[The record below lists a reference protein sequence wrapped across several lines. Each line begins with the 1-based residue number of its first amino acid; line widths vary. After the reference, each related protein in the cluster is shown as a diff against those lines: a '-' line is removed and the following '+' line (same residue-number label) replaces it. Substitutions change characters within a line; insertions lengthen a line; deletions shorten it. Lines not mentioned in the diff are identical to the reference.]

1 MSLYLNIGNEGFASA
16 RNGEYVDKSGLIA
29 VMNSTLHTER
39 RFSCV
44 TRCRRF
50 GKSMAAKMLSAY
62 YDCSCDSRHL
72 FHDLEI
78 ARHPSFEK
86 YLNNAVNSANWQQLI
101 SSIGQS
107 RKLIQATFDGDEQAV
122 AKAIDAAHD
131 ENTSILSY
139 NDENSQACVL
149 SIAYDYA
156 RNDYVVVRELPTG
169 KGFADLVLI
178 PRKRIDKPAILLE
191 LEYDKAADAAVGQ
204 IKRKEY
210 AGKLRQLTGS
220 VILVGINYDKTSEKH
235 TCRYRTCVNINFIN

>member
-86 YLNNAVNSANWQQLI
+86 YLNNAVNSTNWQQLI
-101 SSIGQS
+101 SSIEQS
-107 RKLIQATFDGDEQAV
+107 RKLIQATLDGDEQAV

-131 ENTSILSY
+131 ENTS
-139 NDENSQACVL
+139 
-149 SIAYDYA
+149 
-156 RNDYVVVRELPTG
+156 
-169 KGFADLVLI
+169 
-178 PRKRIDKPAILLE
+178 LLE
-191 LEYDKAADAAVGQ
+191 LEYDKAADAAIGQ

-220 VILVGINYDKTSEKH
+220 VILVGINYDKASEKH

>member
-86 YLNNAVNSANWQQLI
+86 YLNKYPVIYLDMSVINNKNDALTVLI
-101 SSIGQS
+101 HLGYLAYEWETSECYSPNREVEGE
-107 RKLIQATFDGDEQAV
+107 LI
-122 AKAIDAAHD
+122 
-131 ENTSILSY
+131 N
-139 NDENSQACVL
+139 L
-149 SIAYDYA
+149 SI
-156 RNDYVVVRELPTG
+156 E
-169 KGFADLVLI
+169 
-178 PRKRIDKPAILLE
+178 E
-191 LEYDKAADAAVGQ
+191 
-204 IKRKEY
+204 
-210 AGKLRQLTGS
+210 
-220 VILVGINYDKTSEKH
+220 
-235 TCRYRTCVNINFIN
+235 TCL

>member
-1 MSLYLNIGNEGFASA
+1 MSLYLNIGNKGFASA

-86 YLNNAVNSANWQQLI
+86 YLNNAVNSTNWQQLI
-101 SSIGQS
+101 SSIEQS
-107 RKLIQATFDGDEQAV
+107 RKLIQATLDGDEQAV

-131 ENTSILSY
+131 ENTS
-139 NDENSQACVL
+139 
-149 SIAYDYA
+149 
-156 RNDYVVVRELPTG
+156 
-169 KGFADLVLI
+169 
-178 PRKRIDKPAILLE
+178 LLE
-191 LEYDKAADAAVGQ
+191 LEYDKAADAAIGQ